1 MDEQRILVVDDY
13 GPLLA
18 AVQDI
23 LEMEGYTV
31 LTATDGV
38 EALRVME
45 ESCPDLIVTDIL
57 MPKMDG
63 YIFCETVRARP
74 GWELVPIIF
83 LTAKAEMEDVLKG
96 EKLGVESY
104 VIKPF
109 DPDEL
114 LTVVRSALERAQAN
128 R

>member
-1 MDEQRILVVDDY
+1 MSERRILVVEDHE
-13 GPLLA
+13 PLLV

-23 LEMEGYTV
+23 LETEGYTV

-63 YIFCETVRARP
+63 YILCETVRARP
-74 GWELVPIIF
+74 GWELIPVIF

-96 EKLGVESY
+96 EELGVESY

-114 LTVVRSALERAQAN
+114 LAVVRSALERAQAN